1 MCDVINDHII
11 DHIID
16 HHYEHWSDDDF
27 VLVAIATCLHDD
39 TGRSDRGPI
48 TDSELQNIAQ
58 IIILSTT

>member
-39 TGRSDRGPI
+39 TGRSDRGL
-48 TDSELQNIAQ
+48 TDSKI
-58 IIILSTT
+58 TR